1 MMARPT
7 TKELPMPDLT
17 FLQLLLIFTLAAM
30 VVRIV
35 AEAMLPLPESH
46 RLNLGEPDI
55 TPEDVEEAMDRR

>member
-1 MMARPT
+1 
-7 TKELPMPDLT
+7 MPDLT

-35 AEAMLPLPESH
+35 AEALPGRPVRYSRM
-46 RLNLGEPDI
+46 RLDEPIEEPI